1 MQVKLLRT
9 LVYDRSHHYITFL
22 FVFNL
27 KVHIQASGQGI
38 EPEKCCKLSQEITMD
53 QLLVMELA
61 DVEALSTK
69 MDSEL
74 EDMQR
79 KLHVYEG
86 MKQKK
91 IQFNK
96 LLRQCQQANKEMQKV
111 NLETHIIRTG
121 RCTLFST

>member
-1 MQVKLLRT
+1 
-9 LVYDRSHHYITFL
+9 
-22 FVFNL
+22 
-27 KVHIQASGQGI
+27 
-38 EPEKCCKLSQEITMD
+38 MD

-121 RCTLFST
+121 RCTQFST